1 MRRTELNSLKE
12 ALDLCGGG
20 DGLAAE
26 PGKVGGKIVG
36 RREYAERFC
45 ARGKRSLLFS
55 DTFAR
60 LEKLKMRRSNAGNK
74 PGVRLRD
81 VA

>member
-12 ALDLCGGG
+12 ALDLSGGG

-26 PGKVGGKIVG
+26 PGKMRSKIVG
-36 RREYAERFC
+36 RRIDAERFY
-45 ARGKRSLLFS
+45 ARGKRSLFFS

-60 LEKLKMRRSNAGNK
+60 LEKLKMRRSNASNK
-74 PGVRLRD
+74 PSVRICD
-81 VA
+81 IA